1 MKKERIDELDVLR
14 GLAFLAVVYQHV
26 IGAFINKPAIN
37 YQEAVMLGMAFN
49 LSKFAVPA
57 FVMITG
63 ITLLYNYAEKIQYV
77 SFIKKRATEIFIPF
91 MLWTIIY
98 YLYAHRNGPIQIDF
112 LLLKE
117 IGSELINP
125 KIGYHLWFVVMIFQ
139 FYLFYPFILSFVTWC
154 RANMS
159 LRMALLLLTTIYL
172 FFMWLSSNYLPSV
185 GSNLPGVIQKLIDTR
200 AMNAFFYFM
209 YFAIG
214 ALIALRL
221 KEWRNFINRS
231 FEWNSFLFVALFI
244 LVGYELISG
253 NPSKVMIGYSTTLKI
268 SMFFFTVSSLMMIY
282 DLCLRMTTSD
292 SVVYR
297 FFRFVGKYSFGA
309 YLSHALVISLLSQA
323 ATAIGIPITGK
334 NSLIG
339 STTLL
344 ILSFLLSVFVTVLI
358 SRLPLAKLLI
368 GSIPKLKKK
377 EGKEQAAA

>member
-1 MKKERIDELDVLR
+1 MKKERIEELDVLR

-37 YQEAVMLGMAFN
+37 YQEAIMLGMAFN

-63 ITLLYNYAEKIQYV
+63 ITLYYNYSEKIQYV

-91 MLWTIIY
+91 VIWTIIY
-98 YLYAHRNGPIQIDF
+98 YLYAHRNGPIQFDF

-117 IGSELINP
+117 LGSELIIP

-154 RANMS
+154 RAKVS
-159 LRMALLLLTTIYL
+159 LRMALLSLTVIYL
-172 FFMWLSSNYLPSV
+172 FFMWLSSDYLLSV
-185 GSNLPGVIQKLIDTR
+185 GSNLPWVIQKLIDTR
-200 AMNAFFYFM
+200 TMNAFFYFM

-231 FEWNSFLFVALFI
+231 FEWNIFLFVALFI

-253 NPSKVMIGYSTTLKI
+253 NPSKVMIGYSTSLKI

-292 SVVYR
+292 SIVYR

-309 YLSHALVISLLSQA
+309 YLSHALVISLLSQT

-334 NSLIG
+334 NSLTG
-339 STTLL
+339 SLALL
-344 ILSFLLSVFVTVLI
+344 IPSSLLSVLLTVLI
-358 SRLPLAKLLI
+358 SRLPLGMLLI
-368 GSIPKLKKK
+368 GSVPKLKKK
-377 EGKEQAAA
+377 EGKERAAA